1 MALTDCFGDFG
12 GEVII
17 TMRLVVQEHVFIW
30 SFQLD
35 DVSEA
40 SKQPRNKQVNL
51 VLYADVPDV
60 VIYDELITEHPRM
73 PFAPFLIVPLLILAL
88 SSS

>member
-1 MALTDCFGDFG
+1 MALANCFGDFG

-17 TMRLVVQEHVFIW
+17 TMRLVVQEYVFIW

-51 VLYADVPDV
+51 VL
-60 VIYDELITEHPRM
+60 LQM
-73 PFAPFLIVPLLILAL
+73 FLM
-88 SSS
+88 SSFTTN